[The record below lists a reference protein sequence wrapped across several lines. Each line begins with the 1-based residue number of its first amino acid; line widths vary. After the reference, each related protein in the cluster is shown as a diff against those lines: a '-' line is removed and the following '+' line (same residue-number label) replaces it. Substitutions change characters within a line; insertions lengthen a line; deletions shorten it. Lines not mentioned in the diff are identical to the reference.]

1 MRLTYNVPADVT
13 KEAGH
18 QAYLF
23 GETWASSR
31 EDIIH
36 HMAQAGWNLIPD
48 QKSSDP
54 TIRFYSDSPGPM
66 TGPPDGIRWERD

>member
-1 MRLTYNVPADVT
+1 MRLTYNVPAAVT
-13 KEAGH
+13 KAAGH

-36 HMAQAGWNLIPD
+36 YMAQAGWELVPD
-48 QKSSDP
+48 QKSSAP
-54 TIRFYSDSPGPM
+54 TIHFYSDSPGPI